1 MSTPDRA
8 RPALTELALVVLGMV
23 IGVATLFILRALGL
37 WPTGTRGLGLVSG
50 PTITGIA
57 ALFYLWAQ
65 ARLVEAGADA
75 APVHPPLAR
84 AGWGRTA
91 VVTVLAIG
99 AALGGSMVIGAA
111 MELLG
116 APVSEQEGILEIVA
130 DWHAGTDRT
139 TMVILGVSA
148 VVLAPLAEE
157 SLFRGL
163 LFTRLRGCSGRPV
176 AYLASALGFAAI
188 HGNPAGLLVYGWLGV
203 VFALALERTGRLSSA
218 VLVHMGNNAFAFA
231 ALLLGP

>member
-8 RPALTELALVVLGMV
+8 RPALTELALVVCGMV
-23 IGVATLFILRALGL
+23 LGVATLFILRALGL
-37 WPTGTRGLGLVSG
+37 WPTGTRGLGLISG

-75 APVHPPLAR
+75 APVHPPLPR

-91 VVTVLAIG
+91 VVTALAIA

-130 DWHAGTDRT
+130 DWHAGTDRA

-148 VVLAPLAEE
+148 VVL
-157 SLFRGL
+157 
-163 LFTRLRGCSGRPV
+163 LFTRLRQGSGRAV
-176 AYLASALGFAAI
+176 AYLASALAFAAI

-203 VFALALERTGRLSSA
+203 VFAVALERTGRLSSA

-231 ALLLGP
+231 ALLLAP